1 MVFERK
7 PPQQSFG
14 INTEISRITNDN
26 TRRIRILEQSLESAR
41 IRMGSLEE
49 QMIDEIGDIK
59 KWLDQLSL
67 DVKEISKDL
76 NEIRTNTSRINKD
89 LTKTAQKSEIKE
101 LESLL
106 DLYNPIKSHFVTKEE
121 VMRLLEEELNKV

>member
-1 MVFERK
+1 
-7 PPQQSFG
+7 
-14 INTEISRITNDN
+14 
-26 TRRIRILEQSLESAR
+26 
-41 IRMGSLEE
+41 
-49 QMIDEIGDIK
+49 
-59 KWLDQLSL
+59 
-67 DVKEISKDL
+67 
-76 NEIRTNTSRINKD
+76 